1 MKKIIRIATVP
12 LSLDLFCRGLLRELS
27 ADYEVIALS
36 SPGEELDRLARRE
49 EVRTIVV
56 PMQRR
61 MSPWKDA
68 VSLLRLIDIFRKE
81 RPQLVHSMT
90 PKAGLL
96 SMTAAR
102 IAKVPVRVHTFTGLL
117 FPTADGWRQRLFM
130 LTDRITCACA
140 THIIA
145 EGAGVKNDLSHYGIT
160 RKEIRVLGNGNV
172 RGIDLQYYART
183 PEVIAQTFA
192 IRQMLD
198 IRKGQFTF
206 VYAGRLVGDK
216 GINEL
221 VEAFCNLQ
229 AVHSNIHLILVGEEE
244 METDPLKEET
254 RYRMATTKNIH
265 SVEWQTDVRPWYTAA
280 DVLVF
285 PSYRE
290 GFPNVVIEAG
300 AMGLPSI
307 VTDING
313 AREIIREKENGIIIP
328 PRNGTAL
335 YYAMRRWV
343 EHPSEAEHYGMNA
356 RSLIASRYEQGYV
369 WQCLKDFYRQI
380 IA

>member
-36 SPGEELDRLARRE
+36 SPGKELDQLARRE

-56 PMQRR
+56 PMQRC
-61 MSPWKDA
+61 MTPWKDV
-68 VSLLRLIDIFRKE
+68 VSLFRLICIFRKE

-96 SMTAAR
+96 SMMAAR

-117 FPTADGWRQRLFM
+117 FPTADGWRQKLFM

-145 EGAGVKNDLSHYGIT
+145 EGAGVRNDLKHYGIT

-172 RGIDLQYYART
+172 RGINLQYYTRT

-192 IRQMLD
+192 IRQKLD
-198 IRKGQFTF
+198 IQKGQFTF
-206 VYAGRLVGDK
+206 IFAGRLVGDK

-221 VEAFCNLQ
+221 VEAFCNLRV
-229 AVHSNIHLILVGEEE
+229 VHPNIHLILVGEEE
-244 METDPLKEET
+244 KKTDPLKEAT
-254 RYRMATTKNIH
+254 RSKMLTTKNIH
-265 SVEWQTDVRPWYTAA
+265 CVEWQADVRSWYTAA
-280 DVLVF
+280 DALVF

-290 GFPNVVIEAG
+290 GFPNVVLEAG

-328 PRNGTAL
+328 PRNKTAL
-335 YYAMRRWV
+335 YNAMKRWV

-356 RSLIASRYEQGYV
+356 RTLVASRYEQGYV
-369 WQCLKDFYRQI
+369 RQCLKDFYRQI
-380 IA
+380 IV